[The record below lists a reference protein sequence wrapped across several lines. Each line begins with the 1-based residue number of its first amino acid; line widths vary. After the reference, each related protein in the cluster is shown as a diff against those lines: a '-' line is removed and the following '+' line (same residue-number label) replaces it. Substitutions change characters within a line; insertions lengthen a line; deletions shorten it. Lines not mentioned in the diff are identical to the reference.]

1 MAHDEHHV
9 HILNEVAEMFK
20 PILLESPQAIYIYL
34 DDTHKV
40 CNQNFVDLLGYGA
53 VDDWVENETP
63 LDDVLEADQKTV
75 VEAYGKASEELIASP
90 LSVTVVKKDGSEIK
104 VDIVMI
110 PFKYKDEVFVI
121 HFISPKK

>member
-1 MAHDEHHV
+1 MGHDEHHV
-9 HILNEVAEMFK
+9 HLLDEVAEIFK
-20 PILLESPQAIYIYL
+20 PLLLDSPQAIYIYL

-40 CNQNFVDLLGYGA
+40 CNQNFVDLLGYDT
-53 VDDWVENETP
+53 VDDWVKNETP
-63 LDDVLEADQKTV
+63 LDDVKEDDQKDV

-90 LSVTVVKKDGSEIK
+90 LSVSIVKKDGSEVK

-121 HFISPKK
+121 HFISPNK